1 MLAGMVPF
9 FTRLLERADKLPTLT
24 QRGRGGLGANAECS
38 PWYLFSQTP
47 EPKLALIPKT
57 SFGSHA
63 DGREVGARFYGMST
77 DPEPIRI
84 GLRSIRVDPQPDRG
98 ESLRRSG

>member
-1 MLAGMVPF
+1 MLTWV
-9 FTRLLERADKLPTLT
+9 
-24 QRGRGGLGANAECS
+24 
-38 PWYLFSQTP
+38 P
-47 EPKLALIPKT
+47 EPKLALISKT
-57 SFGSHA
+57 FFGSHA

-84 GLRSIRVDPQPDRG
+84 GLRGIRVDPQPDRG

>member
-1 MLAGMVPF
+1 MFIEISAN
-9 FTRLLERADKLPTLT
+9 
-24 QRGRGGLGANAECS
+24 LG
-38 PWYLFSQTP
+38 SQVSIDF
-47 EPKLALIPKT
+47 EDI
-57 SFGSHA
+57 FGSHA

-84 GLRSIRVDPQPDRG
+84 GLRGIRVDTQPDRG

>member
-1 MLAGMVPF
+1 MGVPASVLAHA
-9 FTRLLERADKLPTLT
+9 R
-24 QRGRGGLGANAECS
+24 
-38 PWYLFSQTP
+38 WYLFSQTP
-47 EPKLALIPKT
+47 EPKLALISKT
-57 SFGSHA
+57 FFGSHA

-84 GLRSIRVDPQPDRG
+84 GLRGIRVDPQPDRG

>member
-1 MLAGMVPF
+1 MLTWV
-9 FTRLLERADKLPTLT
+9 
-24 QRGRGGLGANAECS
+24 
-38 PWYLFSQTP
+38 P
-47 EPKLALIPKT
+47 EPKLALISKT
-57 SFGSHA
+57 LFGSHA

-84 GLRSIRVDPQPDRG
+84 GLRGILVDPQPDRG